1 MSELTERTKAY
12 NREWKRQKYWKDV
25 EKSRAVHRPS
35 SLKCYYVR
43 KAKPVYDMSR
53 EEIYRMLGAPNG
65 SYEPIGR
72 FIVEEVVDGT
82 TIYTAVDNSR
92 GEALIEEFATRRR
105 AVLWLHGY
113 KVINRYGD
121 VLNDTEG

>member
-1 MSELTERTKAY
+1 MGELSERTKAY
-12 NREWKRQKYWKDV
+12 KREWARRKYWKDV
-25 EKSRAVHRPS
+25 EKSRATRRTAGR
-35 SLKCYYVR
+35 KCYRVG
-43 KAKPVYDMSR
+43 KAKPVYDMTR
-53 EEIYRMLGAPNG
+53 EEIYRMLDAPGG

-82 TIYTAVDNSR
+82 TIWTAVDNSH

-113 KVINRYGD
+113 KAVNRYGD
-121 VLNDTEG
+121 VLNETER